1 MKRSYPSDILFNTI
15 NTCLFIVMAF
25 ITLYPFWNVAIIS
38 LNDPIDTLKGEI
50 FFWPREF
57 SLLSYKT
64 IFYGNS
70 NLLQALSNS
79 VLRTAIGTA
88 SSVFSTTLL
97 AYVLSRKDFIA
108 RKLFSRFFMLTMY
121 INGGLIP
128 TFVLY
133 RQIGLMNNFAVYIL
147 PPLISAF
154 YLLVMKS
161 FMQDIPESLKEAAII
176 DGANDLQVFTWV
188 IIPLCIP
195 VIATIALYVAVFHWG
210 SWQDTYFFAS
220 RAKNLTTLQY
230 EMVKIISQASA
241 QKSAEQVREQAQR
254 NSMVT
259 PQSIQS
265 AIIMIA
271 TVPILAV
278 YPFLQK
284 YFVRGLTLGAV
295 KE

>member
-1 MKRSYPSDILFNTI
+1 
-15 NTCLFIVMAF
+15 
-25 ITLYPFWNVAIIS
+25 
-38 LNDPIDTLKGEI
+38 
-50 FFWPREF
+50 
-57 SLLSYKT
+57 
-64 IFYGNS
+64 
-70 NLLQALSNS
+70 
-79 VLRTAIGTA
+79 
-88 SSVFSTTLL
+88 
-97 AYVLSRKDFIA
+97 
-108 RKLFSRFFMLTMY
+108 
-121 INGGLIP
+121 
-128 TFVLY
+128 
-133 RQIGLMNNFAVYIL
+133 
-147 PPLISAF
+147 
-154 YLLVMKS
+154 
-161 FMQDIPESLKEAAII
+161 MQDIPDSLKEAAII
-176 DGANDLQVFTWV
+176 DGANDLQVFTRV
-188 IIPLCIP
+188 IIPLCVP

-265 AIIMIA
+265 AIIIIA
-271 TVPILAV
+271 TVPILAI